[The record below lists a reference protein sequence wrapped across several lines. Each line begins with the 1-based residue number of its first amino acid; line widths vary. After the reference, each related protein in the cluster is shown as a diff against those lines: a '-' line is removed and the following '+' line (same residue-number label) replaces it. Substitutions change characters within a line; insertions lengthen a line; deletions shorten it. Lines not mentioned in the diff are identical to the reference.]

1 MELELINRFEEE
13 LKEQF
18 KIIDDIALFNQNKV
32 LNAFKELKI
41 SARHFNGTTGYG
53 YGDDGR
59 DYLNLLFAKVF
70 GGEKAIVSPNITCG
84 THALSTVLFGLLRP
98 GDKILSI
105 TGDPYD
111 TLMDCINKSENDLG
125 TLKDFNIDFE
135 KVELVNG
142 KFDLDKIKTQLNNTN
157 PKIVYIQRS
166 RGYQDRDALSIDVI
180 KNICNYVRN
189 IKQDVIIY
197 VDNCYGEFVEK
208 QEPLEIGADI
218 IAGSLIKNPGGSI
231 APTGG
236 YIVGKED
243 LIEKVS
249 CRYTNPSLKLEV
261 GSYEMGYRL
270 FYQGLFLAPHIVA
283 CAIKGSL
290 LLSKTMEYLGFKTIP
305 HSNER
310 SYDIIRSLYF
320 NDKDKMIK
328 FCKLVQSLSP
338 VDSYVTPEPWD
349 MPGYNEQVIMAA
361 GCFVAGSSIELSCD
375 GPVKPPYIVYFQG
388 GITYEHIKIVCLN
401 LLKEINN

>member
-1 MELELINRFEEE
+1 MELELLNKFEEE
-13 LKEQF
+13 LKEQY
-18 KIIDDIALFNQNKV
+18 KIIDDIAFVNQNKV
-32 LNAFKELKI
+32 LDAFRELRI
-41 SARHFNGTTGYG
+41 SLRHFKGSTGYG

-59 DYLNLLFAKVF
+59 DVLNLLYAKVF

-98 GDKILSI
+98 GDTILSI

-111 TLMDCINKSENDLG
+111 TLMDCIEKTENNLG
-125 TLKDFNIDFE
+125 TLKDFNINFE

-142 KFDLDKIKTQLNNTN
+142 LFDLINIEKQIKFLN

-180 KNICNYVRN
+180 KEICNFVKL
-189 IKQDVIIY
+189 IKKDTIIY
-197 VDNCYGEFVEK
+197 IDNCYGEFVEK
-208 QEPLEIGADI
+208 QEPLEVGADI
-218 IAGSLIKNPGGSI
+218 IAGSLIKNPGGSV

-236 YIVGKED
+236 YIVGRAD

-283 CAIKGSL
+283 GALKGSL
-290 LLSKTMEYLGFKTIP
+290 LLSKTMEYIGLKTVP
-305 HSNER
+305 HSFER

-320 NDKDKMIK
+320 YDKDKMIK
-328 FCKLVQSLSP
+328 FCKLVQNLSP

-349 MPGYNEQVIMAA
+349 MPGYNDQVIMAA
-361 GCFVAGSSIELSCD
+361 GCFVEGSSIELSCD
-375 GPVKPPYIVYFQG
+375 GPIKSPYIVYFQG

-401 LLKEINN
+401 ILKELK